1 MKLSSR
7 YFYGGL
13 LDNGAIPVK
22 TGRLVPYLVLN
33 VERTAEHERGNFFNK
48 TEETVIID
56 LVKAASNIC
65 GKTPRTGII
74 TYYNRQKQN
83 IIQKLK
89 NEKLNTEDR
98 IKVNTVD
105 AFQGSE
111 RDVIFL
117 SCVRGGSG
125 GVGFLTDGQRLNVAL
140 TRAVSTLVV
149 VGNMTTLKA
158 CSPAWRDL
166 VEDAQRRKLF
176 YYYSPSLNLCKL
188 LKQT

>member
-1 MKLSSR
+1 MKR
-7 YFYGGL
+7 Q
-13 LDNGAIPVK
+13 P
-22 TGRLVPYLVLN
+22 
-33 VERTAEHERGNFFNK
+33 EHEWENFFNK

-149 VGNMTTLKA
+149 VGNMTTLSNS
-158 CSPAWRDL
+158 SPVWRDL
-166 VEDAQRRKLF
+166 VQDAVKRKLF
-176 YYYSPSLNLCKL
+176 YFYSPSLNLGKL
-188 LKQT
+188 LKQN

>member
-1 MKLSSR
+1 MKA
-7 YFYGGL
+7 G
-13 LDNGAIPVK
+13 K
-22 TGRLVPYLVLN
+22 LVPYLVIN
-33 VERTAEHERGNFFNK
+33 VERQAENERGNFFNK

-56 LVKAASNIC
+56 LVKAASEIC

-74 TYYNRQKQN
+74 TFYNRQKQN
-83 IIQKLK
+83 IHLRLK
-89 NEKLNTEDR
+89 NENLDTEDR

-111 RDVIFL
+111 SDVIFV

-125 GVGFLTDGQRLNVAL
+125 GVGFLTDVQRLNVAL

-158 CSPAWRDL
+158 SSPAWRDL
-166 VEDAQRRKLF
+166 VEDAQKRKVF
-176 YYYSPSLNLCKL
+176 YYYSLPYSLNLVKL
-188 LKQT
+188 LKQTSSNIE